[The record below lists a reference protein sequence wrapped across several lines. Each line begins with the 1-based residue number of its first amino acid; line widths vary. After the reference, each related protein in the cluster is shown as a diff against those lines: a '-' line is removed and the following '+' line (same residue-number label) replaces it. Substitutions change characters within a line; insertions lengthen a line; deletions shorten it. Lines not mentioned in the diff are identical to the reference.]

1 MARQLTGKPVVEALN
16 ADTLA
21 RVRAL
26 SERGVLAKL
35 VILRCGEAPSDLA
48 YERGALARAQAVGV
62 LTEVRALPEDVTAG
76 AVIDA
81 LREINAD
88 PAVHGAL
95 LLRPLPRHL
104 RDREREI
111 CDALDPAK
119 DVDGMTTL
127 SAAGVYG
134 GKPGMGFAP
143 CTPQAC
149 LEIMD
154 FYGIEAAGR
163 RVTVI
168 GRSQVVGKPVAMLL
182 LGRNATVTVCHTKT
196 RDVAGE
202 ARRADIVVTAAGA
215 LGSLTVDCVR
225 PGQAVIDVSVNWDP
239 EKPNARGG
247 LGAMAGDAAFDAVS
261 AVVDAITPVPGGVG
275 AVTTGVLMRHVVEAA
290 ERLTGECA
298 NGENTQS

>member
-48 YERGALARAQAVGV
+48 YERGALARAKAVGV

-127 SAAGVYG
+127 SAAGVFQG
-134 GKPGMGFAP
+134 RLDVGFPP

-149 LEIMD
+149 IELLD
-154 FYGIEAAGR
+154 HYGIDPAGKR
-163 RVTVI
+163 AVVV
-168 GRSQVVGKPVAMLL
+168 GRSLVVGKPVAMLL
-182 LGRNATVTVCHTKT
+182 LGRNATVTVCHTRT
-196 RDVAGE
+196 RDVAAQTRG
-202 ARRADIVVTAAGA
+202 ADIIVTAAGA
-215 LGSLTVDCVR
+215 LKSLTAECVR
-225 PGQAVIDVSVNWDP
+225 PGQVVIDVSVNWDP
-239 EKPNARGG
+239 DKPNAKGG
-247 LGAMAGDAAFDAVS
+247 MGAMAGDAVFEEVS
-261 AVVDAITPVPGGVG
+261 GLVEAITPVPGGVG
-275 AVTTGVLMRHVVEAA
+275 AVTTAVLMRHVAQAA
-290 ERLTGECA
+290 RRLTEEVA
-298 NGENTQS
+298 NAENP